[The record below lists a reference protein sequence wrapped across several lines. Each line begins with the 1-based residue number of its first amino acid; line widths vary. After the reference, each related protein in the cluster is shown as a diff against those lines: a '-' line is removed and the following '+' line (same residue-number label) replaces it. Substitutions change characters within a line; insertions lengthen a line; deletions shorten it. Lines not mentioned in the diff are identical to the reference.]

1 MQQNQRKEGKMMY
14 NNDEEKDK
22 GQDLNLD
29 ELEKVVGGAKF
40 NDVPRVPEHQIDE
53 SLRNKS

>member
-1 MQQNQRKEGKMMY
+1 MY

-29 ELEKVVGGAKF
+29 ELEKVVGGVKF